1 MMRFEK
7 RRQRE
12 DETIDKF
19 LDDLEMLRRRSQ
31 PDESNRRMNLAVASK
46 FIDGVKN
53 DELRTMLATHYTPLS
68 TNAPTPEELRLKSK
82 EYLLLKPPSRS
93 GYYKNNYGNFNNGP
107 ANQGNN
113 WYKPRDDMDKRRS
126 CANCSSTDHHVS
138 ACPAYKQGMKAI
150 GFSLED
156 EDASELDHEDF
167 MRGVIAKFGPRCFFC
182 NLEGHFKS
190 DCPQFWDAVA
200 DIKHPRHEEAL
211 SGVKASKARLLSE
224 AEARRKDKPQELV
237 AKKMQAVT
245 EEARAPEPAIV
256 SDDFKIDYKA
266 AARDAINRV
275 QQELVTKEIEQKV
288 KLELENEKLQ
298 EQLNAFEA
306 TEVEE
311 AKAPSSLSMK
321 LNVISG
327 QRFGMAPQ
335 GSKIQSIISVAGH
348 QVIRNLSEPSEFTLM
363 HLDTYADYLR
373 QMEPGTES
381 RAVRAL
387 LTTGGPRMKKL
398 HGRYLEVYGPY
409 QVMLNVDGISIYTR
423 TYVTTDDDQ
432 IGQIYLGEE
441 ELKVRRIGH
450 DAMME
455 QDAVHI
461 GYEADVTA
469 HLLDT
474 NGTKIGVTGLLDT
487 GAVVSV
493 MPIKTWE
500 RMGFTREDLIPTN
513 LRLAAANRGAIY
525 VAGRTPITVLHMGGR
540 DLWMSFLVVE
550 NLDDADQFI
559 LGRDF
564 VRKFDVMVDLNNG
577 LIRIRNPD
585 RKYVKRPINRIITDE
600 NKVPVFLDRKVKLQP
615 GQAVVAIFRMKR
627 GKKLGYA
634 LPMRTDYEET
644 QNLKKHNVKDCPYH
658 ANKDKILKRI
668 NELKSIHKLFS
679 MKSETDDGL
688 SSCSNFP
695 ERPSSYELDSD
706 KPVLPEIEHLKGK
719 IGEGD
724 FEKLRDLLNRNAEVF
739 SKHKADIGCCNFV
752 EHEIEL
758 EEGAVPHREG
768 ARRMTPHK
776 SETCRAEIEMLL
788 EYDMIEPSKSPWA
801 CGVVMAK
808 KKGGQL
814 RFCCDFRYL
823 NAVTIKDAYPIPRI
837 DESLSKL
844 GDAKFFTTLD
854 LGSAF
859 WQVPLRKKDREKTGF
874 ACELGLYQ
882 WKRMP
887 FGLCNAT
894 ATFQRLMAQAL
905 TGETKKYGNLLM
917 CYVDDV
923 VIATPTLED
932 HIDRLDEV
940 FGCMKRAGL
949 KCKPSKCEILRDS
962 IKYLGRMVDRHG
974 VRPDPEAV
982 EAVMTWKA
990 PRTDTQLMS
999 FLGFANYYREF
1010 IKGYADK
1017 VYPMQ
1022 KLMRNKG
1029 KKFEWNDEAQVAFE
1043 NIKRELCEAPVLG
1056 MPTEKGMYVLDTDA
1070 SVVAISGILHQ
1081 EQEWNGRTVL
1091 RPIAYGSKVLSD
1103 TEMKYG
1109 APKAEMFAVVNF
1121 VEKYRAYLGSAS
1133 FKLRVDNRALSWL
1146 KTYSMDQSYIG
1157 RWIVRLDGYHMI
1169 IEHRMR
1175 DKHQNADSLSK
1186 KTEFYERLE
1195 QKQANQAEVKEGFS
1209 FLDKETYEALPLTRW
1224 LDKSGHP
1231 IPGHPELP
1239 VEKAAEIKILSREDP
1254 VPLDLLLR
1262 SNLVQQELSRMNIN
1276 SLSFLDKTVQVT
1288 PQVMRMLGG
1297 LLERELTRDD
1307 PEWTAAVAS
1316 LTVSEKVKIM
1326 PSRRQHEENERDCR
1340 TIVQQLVSSIPQEI
1354 LTSTSYGQKEQ
1365 GSSKRKKTVTFVD
1378 RDKEGEV
1385 VKQNLLQDCLSGEK
1399 DKEKNQRSQDQ
1410 HPGQMNCSG
1419 ESEID
1424 EKIPDE
1430 KQDLE
1435 NKVLSGEFR
1444 WMRRKYRHDLEE
1456 RAVSSTTPSTDD
1468 ESRNSGMDT
1477 YSDRNS
1483 TSGSE
1488 LSELAI
1494 HTLLV
1499 ESRAKDLDREVY
1511 QDPDSDRYLIPSERV
1526 FDNAADDLETI
1537 AVSKRSMSLLP
1548 QKEAVR
1554 TDLQPFQQETQP
1566 LAKIWCV
1573 KMAEDTHQPNELNS
1587 QMRVMKTYLKARYRL
1602 SDLLRAQRNDR
1613 ITSNLKRW
1621 IENGAP
1627 DKGDLEEDSYRILR
1641 QYFRRRGDCI

>member
-1 MMRFEK
+1 M
-7 RRQRE
+7 
-12 DETIDKF
+12 
-19 LDDLEMLRRRSQ
+19 
-31 PDESNRRMNLAVASK
+31 
-46 FIDGVKN
+46 
-53 DELRTMLATHYTPLS
+53 
-68 TNAPTPEELRLKSK
+68 
-82 EYLLLKPPSRS
+82 
-93 GYYKNNYGNFNNGP
+93 
-107 ANQGNN
+107 
-113 WYKPRDDMDKRRS
+113 
-126 CANCSSTDHHVS
+126 
-138 ACPAYKQGMKAI
+138 
-150 GFSLED
+150 
-156 EDASELDHEDF
+156 
-167 MRGVIAKFGPRCFFC
+167 
-182 NLEGHFKS
+182 
-190 DCPQFWDAVA
+190 
-200 DIKHPRHEEAL
+200 
-211 SGVKASKARLLSE
+211 
-224 AEARRKDKPQELV
+224 
-237 AKKMQAVT
+237 
-245 EEARAPEPAIV
+245 
-256 SDDFKIDYKA
+256 
-266 AARDAINRV
+266 
-275 QQELVTKEIEQKV
+275 TKEIEQKV
-288 KLELENEKLQ
+288 ELELENEKLQ
-298 EQLNAFEA
+298 EQRNTFEA
-306 TEVEE
+306 TEFEE
-311 AKAPSSLSMK
+311 TKTPSSLDMK
-321 LNVISG
+321 LKVISG
-327 QRFGMAPQ
+327 KRFGMAPQ
-335 GSKIQSIISVAGH
+335 GKKIQSIFSVAGH

-363 HLDTYADYLR
+363 HLDTCADYLR
-373 QMEPGTES
+373 QVEPRTES

-409 QVMLNVDGISIYTR
+409 QIMLNVDGISIYTR

-432 IGQIYLGEE
+432 MGQIYLGEE

-500 RMGFTREDLIPTN
+500 RLGFTREDLIPTN

-550 NLDDADQFI
+550 NLVDTDQFI

-564 VRKFDVMVDLNNG
+564 VRNFDVMIDLNNG

-585 RKYVKRPINRIITDE
+585 RKYVKRPINRLKTDE

-615 GQAVVAIFRMKR
+615 GQAVVAIFRMRNLNSLSDSKQVCLVPNPNSQSSVILGRSFSVTRNGLCVSVLNTLDTTVSIQR

-634 LPMRTDYEET
+634 LPMRADYEET
-644 QNLKKHNVKDCPYH
+644 QNLKKYSVKDCPYH

-679 MKSETDDGL
+679 MTSETDDGL

-695 ERPSSYELDSD
+695 ERPSSYELESD

-739 SKHKADIGCCNFV
+739 SKHKADIRCCNFV

-776 SETCRAEIEMLL
+776 SEACRAEIEMLL

-823 NAVTIKDAYPIPRI
+823 NAVTIEDAYPIPRI

-905 TGETKKYGNLLM
+905 TRVTKKYGNLVM

-962 IKYLGRMVDRHG
+962 TKYLGRMVDRHG
-974 VRPDPEAV
+974 VRPDPEAT
-982 EAVMTWKA
+982 EAVLTWKA

-1091 RPIAYGSKVLSD
+1091 RPIAYGSTVLSD

-1109 APKAEMFAVVNF
+1109 APKAEMFAVVTF
-1121 VEKYRAYLGSAS
+1121 VEKYRAYLGSAP

-1195 QKQANQAEVKEGFS
+1195 QKQANQAEIKE
-1209 FLDKETYEALPLTRW
+1209 
-1224 LDKSGHP
+1224 
-1231 IPGHPELP
+1231 
-1239 VEKAAEIKILSREDP
+1239 
-1254 VPLDLLLR
+1254 
-1262 SNLVQQELSRMNIN
+1262 
-1276 SLSFLDKTVQVT
+1276 
-1288 PQVMRMLGG
+1288 
-1297 LLERELTRDD
+1297 
-1307 PEWTAAVAS
+1307 
-1316 LTVSEKVKIM
+1316 
-1326 PSRRQHEENERDCR
+1326 
-1340 TIVQQLVSSIPQEI
+1340 
-1354 LTSTSYGQKEQ
+1354 
-1365 GSSKRKKTVTFVD
+1365 
-1378 RDKEGEV
+1378 
-1385 VKQNLLQDCLSGEK
+1385 
-1399 DKEKNQRSQDQ
+1399 
-1410 HPGQMNCSG
+1410 
-1419 ESEID
+1419 
-1424 EKIPDE
+1424 
-1430 KQDLE
+1430 
-1435 NKVLSGEFR
+1435 
-1444 WMRRKYRHDLEE
+1444 
-1456 RAVSSTTPSTDD
+1456 
-1468 ESRNSGMDT
+1468 
-1477 YSDRNS
+1477 
-1483 TSGSE
+1483 
-1488 LSELAI
+1488 
-1494 HTLLV
+1494 
-1499 ESRAKDLDREVY
+1499 
-1511 QDPDSDRYLIPSERV
+1511 
-1526 FDNAADDLETI
+1526 
-1537 AVSKRSMSLLP
+1537 
-1548 QKEAVR
+1548 
-1554 TDLQPFQQETQP
+1554 
-1566 LAKIWCV
+1566 
-1573 KMAEDTHQPNELNS
+1573 
-1587 QMRVMKTYLKARYRL
+1587 
-1602 SDLLRAQRNDR
+1602 
-1613 ITSNLKRW
+1613 
-1621 IENGAP
+1621 
-1627 DKGDLEEDSYRILR
+1627 
-1641 QYFRRRGDCI
+1641 